1 MNIDCNHF
9 QALLVERRS
18 ELLRLL
24 EGSAAASAPVELDQ
38 EVQGRLS
45 RMDSFQVQEM
55 EKATSTRRQIEIR
68 QIDAALA
75 RIKDKE
81 YGYCVECG
89 ETIPLA
95 RRQALPGVRTCIDCQ
110 SGRDAR
116 RPTGGINRRGS
127 KDSQLR

>member
-9 QALLVERRS
+9 QALLVECRL

-24 EGSAAASAPVELDQ
+24 EGSADASVPVELDQ
-38 EVQGRLS
+38 QVQGRLS
-45 RMDSFQVQEM
+45 RMDSLQVQGM
-55 EKATSTRRQIEIR
+55 AKATNNRRQIEIR

-89 ETIPLA
+89 EEIKPERLELCPA
-95 RRQALPGVRTCIDCQ
+95 ASRCPECANQW
-110 SGRDAR
+110 
-116 RPTGGINRRGS
+116 
-127 KDSQLR
+127 

>member
-18 ELLRLL
+18 ELVRLS
-24 EGSAAASAPVELDQ
+24 ERSATVSAPVELDQ
-38 EVQGRLS
+38 QVQGRLS

-55 EKATSTRRQIEIR
+55 AKAINNQRQIEIR

-89 ETIPLA
+89 EEIKLE
-95 RRQALPGVRTCIDCQ
+95 RLELY
-110 SGRDAR
+110 
-116 RPTGGINRRGS
+116 PTASRCLECAN
-127 KDSQLR
+127 

>member
-9 QALLVERRS
+9 QALLIERRS

-24 EGSAAASAPVELDQ
+24 EGSAAAAAPVELDQ
-38 EVQGRLS
+38 QVQGRLS
-45 RMDSFQVQEM
+45 RMDSLQVQEM
-55 EKATSTRRQIEIR
+55 EKATSNRRQIEIR

-89 ETIPLA
+89 KEIKPKRLELYPAVSRCLA
-95 RRQALPGVRTCIDCQ
+95 CA
-110 SGRDAR
+110 
-116 RPTGGINRRGS
+116 N
-127 KDSQLR
+127 

>member
-1 MNIDCNHF
+1 MIVRGRMNIDCNHF

-38 EVQGRLS
+38 QVQGRLS

-55 EKATSTRRQIEIR
+55 AKATSTRRQIEIR

-89 ETIPLA
+89 EEIKPERLE
-95 RRQALPGVRTCIDCQ
+95 LH
-110 SGRDAR
+110 
-116 RPTGGINRRGS
+116 PTASRCLECAN
-127 KDSQLR
+127 

>member
-9 QALLVERRS
+9 QALLIERRS

-24 EGSAAASAPVELDQ
+24 EGPAAASAPVELDQ
-38 EVQGRLS
+38 QVQGRLS
-45 RMDSFQVQEM
+45 RMDSLQVQEM
-55 EKATSTRRQIEIR
+55 AKATSNRRQIEIR

-89 ETIPLA
+89 EEIKPKRLA
-95 RRQALPGVRTCIDCQ
+95 LYPAASRCLECA
-110 SGRDAR
+110 
-116 RPTGGINRRGS
+116 N
-127 KDSQLR
+127 